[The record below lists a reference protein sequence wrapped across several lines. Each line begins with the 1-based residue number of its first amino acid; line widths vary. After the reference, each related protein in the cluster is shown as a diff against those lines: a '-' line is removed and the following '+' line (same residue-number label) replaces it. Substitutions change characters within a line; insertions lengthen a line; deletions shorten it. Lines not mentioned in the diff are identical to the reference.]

1 MTAKPLSSPAD
12 GADGAPALST
22 LAQALGLLRDDLQ
35 RQPVPP
41 LSPRALQAL
50 QALQARQT
58 PAQAAGPVGVGGEGT
73 GRAGPAGGGSRR
85 WWGAALT
92 GLALCASLWL
102 MLVPPPPMT
111 PAAGDWQASGFVP
124 VVGAERWQRLLRDT
138 PGGAAW
144 LVASELPRERLAAL
158 GLPFDPARAGEAV
171 PAELLL
177 HPSGE
182 VLAVRVLHP

>member
-1 MTAKPLSSPAD
+1 MTAKPLSPPH
-12 GADGAPALST
+12 DGAPALAT

-41 LSPRALQAL
+41 LSPRALL
-50 QALQARQT
+50 ALQARQGVSAVA
-58 PAQAAGPVGVGGEGT
+58 PAAVPVGVGGEGT
-73 GRAGPAGGGSRR
+73 GSAGGGSRW

-102 MLVPPPPMT
+102 MLVPPPPR
-111 PAAGDWQASGFVP
+111 AAPPGDWQASGFVP